1 MSTVTQDGPLVYRQS
16 GDALSSRSSYDLKV
30 AEDKAAQL
38 KQAAAEFAAGLVED
52 GMLVGLG
59 TGSTAYFLVEALGKR
74 VKQGLRITG
83 VPTSEKTAAQAR
95 GLGIALSDLGQHPQ
109 LDVTID
115 GADEVELGSLNLLK
129 GLGGALLREKIVAS
143 ASKQMI
149 VIVDE
154 SKTVD
159 RLGSRA
165 PVPVE
170 VIPFGW
176 QAVEKRLKDFGA
188 APTLRKNSAGETF
201 VTDGGHYILD
211 CVFGPIANPKELAL
225 KMDQTVGIVEH
236 GLFLGIASRVL
247 IGKASGIETLLPKA
261 S

>member
-1 MSTVTQDGPLVYRQS
+1 VAGFASEEPPSLQTGLARTQ
-16 GDALSSRSSYDLKV
+16 SSYHLKV

-52 GMLVGLG
+52 GMLIGLG
-59 TGSTAYFLVEALGKR
+59 TGSTAYHLVAALGRR
-74 VKQGLRITG
+74 VQQGLRITG
-83 VPTSEKTAAQAR
+83 VPTSEKTASQAR
-95 GLGIALSDLGQHPQ
+95 SLGIPISDLGEHPQ
-109 LDVTID
+109 LDLTID
-115 GADEVELGSLNLLK
+115 GADEVEPGSLNLLK

-149 VIVDE
+149 VIVDD
-154 SKTVD
+154 SKIVD

-176 QAVEKRLKDFGA
+176 QAVEKRLKDLGA
-188 APTLRKNSAGETF
+188 VPTLRKNPTGEPF
-201 VTDGGHYILD
+201 VTDGAHYILD
-211 CVFGPIANPKELAL
+211 CVFGPIADANELAL
-225 KMDQTVGIVEH
+225 KMDRMVGIVDH

-247 IGKASGIETLLPKA
+247 IGKPSGIETLLP
-261 S
+261 SGR

>member
-1 MSTVTQDGPLVYRQS
+1 M
-16 GDALSSRSSYDLKV
+16 

-59 TGSTAYFLVEALGKR
+59 TGSTAYHLVAALGRR
-74 VKQGLRITG
+74 VQEGLRITG
-83 VPTSEKTAAQAR
+83 VPTSEKTASQAR
-95 GLGIALSDLGQHPQ
+95 ALGIPLSDLGEHPQ
-109 LDVTID
+109 LDLTID
-115 GADEVELGSLNLLK
+115 GADEVESGTLNLLK

-143 ASKQMI
+143 ASRRMI

-154 SKTVD
+154 SKIVD

-176 QAVEKRLKDFGA
+176 QAVEKRLKDLGA
-188 APTLRKNSAGETF
+188 VPTLRKNPIGETF
-201 VTDGGHYILD
+201 LTDGGHYILD
-211 CVFGPIANPKELAL
+211 CAFGPIAQVDTLAL
-225 KMDQTVGIVEH
+225 NLDRTVGIVEH

-247 IGKASGIETLLPKA
+247 IGKSTGVETLLPA
-261 S
+261 GR